1 MSEEPLYIPKLK
13 GVEALLQK
21 TKAAAAGDPAPSSL
35 PPRNEVPTEAPAA
48 QPDPEVY
55 KAVELEQLEAEL
67 ETKASFDACVVRK
80 LLNTLGK
87 HIQGAQQAIKQL
99 QQEGA
104 TMHHMLLAA
113 CMARGGS
120 LHIQGACLR
129 KVMTLDREKRPPALA
144 ISKAKDGVD
153 LTAKIP
159 DAPIVIAQQMPAPN
173 GGKN

>member
-1 MSEEPLYIPKLK
+1 MSEEPRYIPKLK

-48 QPDPEVY
+48 QPEPEVY

-67 ETKASFDACVVRK
+67 ETRASFDACVVRK
-80 LLNTLGK
+80 LLDTLDA

-120 LHIQGACLR
+120 MHIQGACLR